1 MGKNIHKDSY
11 SRLLIHSSIAKHNLL
26 SLAIKTNIEVY
37 IYELTVLSFSDCHEK
52 VLSFFLLLC
61 LEAEKTANKRG
72 GIYRS
77 DHLMDNIFYIRL
89 VGRQEEAPVVKDFAT

>member
-1 MGKNIHKDSY
+1 M
-11 SRLLIHSSIAKHNLL
+11 
-26 SLAIKTNIEVY
+26 
-37 IYELTVLSFSDCHEK
+37 YELTVLPFSDCHEK